1 MKYLIIGNGVA
12 GTEAALAIRKKD
24 PDGDIRVL
32 TESDRLYYYRP
43 KVIDYLADDI
53 TVDKLIIHKQ
63 EHYDKNG
70 IEVLL
75 NTRAARI
82 LASEKKV
89 VNDSGAEYPYDR
101 LLLAT
106 GARSFVPPIKG
117 SQLKGVFTLREIA
130 DADSIKAYCKDK
142 KDVAVI
148 GGGLLGLETAHSLAR
163 LGKKVTVIEFC
174 KWLLPRQ
181 LDERGGAVL
190 MRMLEEK
197 GLMFVLDDSVLSIEG
212 NGVTERIS
220 LKSGKEI
227 AAGAVVIAAG
237 IRCRM
242 ELAVEAGID
251 VKNGIIVDDHMRTSS
266 ADIYAAGDPIEHRGR
281 VYGIWPAALEQGRIA
296 GLNMAGEAAPY
307 NGTIMA
313 NTLKV
318 TGIDLYSAGDFNA
331 PNCEMLVAEGD
342 SSYKKLLL
350 NINDPVGAIVLGDAE
365 AVKLAR
371 KVIDG
376 KANPE
381 EMKKYF

>member
-12 GTEAALAIRKKD
+12 GTEAAISIRKKD
-24 PDGDIRVL
+24 PEGEIRIL
-32 TESDRLYYYRP
+32 TESSRPYYYRP
-43 KVIDYLADDI
+43 RVIEYLADEAG
-53 TVDKLIIHKQ
+53 VDKLIIHKP
-63 EHYDKNG
+63 EFYEKNR

-82 LASEKKV
+82 LPKEHRV
-89 VNDSGAEYPYDR
+89 VDDKDVEHQYDR

-130 DADSIKAYCKDK
+130 DADSIKEYCKDLK
-142 KDVAVI
+142 NVAVI

-163 LGKKVTVIEFC
+163 LGKRVTVIEFC

-197 GLMFVLDDSVLSIEG
+197 GLSFVLDDSVLSIEG
-212 NGVTERIS
+212 DSATERIS
-220 LKSGKEI
+220 LKSGKEV

-242 ELAVEAGID
+242 ELAVEAGIEA
-251 VKNGIIVDDHMRTSS
+251 KNGIIVDDHMRTST

-281 VYGIWPAALEQGRIA
+281 VYGIWPAAQEQGRIA

-307 NGTIMA
+307 AGTVMS
-313 NTLKV
+313 NTLKI

-331 PNCEMLVAEGD
+331 PNCEMLVSEGN

-365 AVKLAR
+365 AVRLAR
-371 KVIDG
+371 KVIDR
-376 KANPE
+376 KADPG
-381 EMKKYF
+381 EMKKLF

>member
-1 MKYLIIGNGVA
+1 MRYLIIGNGVA
-12 GTEAALAIRKKD
+12 GTEAAIAIRKKD
-24 PDGDIRVL
+24 PDGEIRIL
-32 TESDRLYYYRP
+32 TESSLPYYYRP
-43 KVIDYLADDI
+43 RVIEYLADEAG
-53 TVDKLIIHKQ
+53 VDKLIIHKP
-63 EHYDKNG
+63 EFYEKNR

-75 NTRAARI
+75 NTRVSR
-82 LASEKKV
+82 LLPKEHMV
-89 VNDSGAEYPYDR
+89 VDDKDVEHQYDR

-130 DADSIKAYCKDK
+130 DADSIKDYCKDLK
-142 KDVAVI
+142 NVAVI
-148 GGGLLGLETAHSLAR
+148 GGGLLGLETAHSIAR
-163 LGKKVTVIEFC
+163 LGKRVTVIEFC

-197 GLMFVLDDSVLSIEG
+197 GLSFVLDDSVLSMEG
-212 NGVTERIS
+212 DSAVERIA
-220 LKSGKEI
+220 LKSGGEV

-242 ELAVEAGID
+242 ELALEAGIEA
-251 VKNGIIVDDHMRTSS
+251 KNGIIVDDHMRTSAS
-266 ADIYAAGDPIEHRGR
+266 DIYAAGDPIEHRGR
-281 VYGIWPAALEQGRIA
+281 VYGIWPAAQDQGRIA
-296 GLNMAGEAAPY
+296 GLNMAGEETPY
-307 NGTIMA
+307 AGTIVS
-313 NTLKV
+313 NTLKI

-331 PNCEMLVAEGD
+331 PNCEMLVSEGD

-365 AVKLAR
+365 AVRIAR
-371 KVIDG
+371 KVIDR
-376 KANPE
+376 KADPG

>member
-1 MKYLIIGNGVA
+1 MRYLIIGNGVA
-12 GTEAALAIRKKD
+12 GTEAAIAIRKKD
-24 PDGDIRVL
+24 PDGEIRIL
-32 TESDRLYYYRP
+32 TESGLPYYYRP
-43 KVIDYLADDI
+43 RVIEYLADEAG
-53 TVDKLIIHKQ
+53 VDKLIIHKPDFY
-63 EHYDKNG
+63 EKNR

-75 NTRAARI
+75 NTRVSR
-82 LASEKKV
+82 LLPKEHMV
-89 VNDSGAEYPYDR
+89 VDDKHVEHQYDR

-130 DADSIKAYCKDK
+130 DADSIKEYCKDLK
-142 KDVAVI
+142 NLAVI
-148 GGGLLGLETAHSLAR
+148 GGGLLGLETAHSIAR
-163 LGKKVTVIEFC
+163 LGKRVTVIEFC

-197 GLMFVLDDSVLSIEG
+197 GLSFVLDDSVLSMEG
-212 NGVTERIS
+212 DGAVERIS
-220 LKSGKEI
+220 LKSGGEV

-242 ELAVEAGID
+242 ELALEAGIEA
-251 VKNGIIVDDHMRTSS
+251 KNGIIVDDHMRTSAS
-266 ADIYAAGDPIEHRGR
+266 DIYAAGDPIEHRGR
-281 VYGIWPAALEQGRIA
+281 VYGIWPAAQEQGRIA
-296 GLNMAGEAAPY
+296 GLNMAGQETPY
-307 NGTIMA
+307 AGTIVS
-313 NTLKV
+313 NTLKI

-331 PNCEMLVAEGD
+331 PNCEMLVSEGD

-365 AVKLAR
+365 AVRIAR
-371 KVIDG
+371 KVIDR
-376 KANPE
+376 KADPG